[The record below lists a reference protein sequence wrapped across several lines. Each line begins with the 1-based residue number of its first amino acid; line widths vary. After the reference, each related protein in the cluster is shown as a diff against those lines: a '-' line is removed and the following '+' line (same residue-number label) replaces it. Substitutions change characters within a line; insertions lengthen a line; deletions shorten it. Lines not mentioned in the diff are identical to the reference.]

1 MERFSRTENLIG
13 KAALIRLK
21 NSRVAVFGIGG
32 VGGYSAEALARSG
45 VGAIDII
52 DSDKVA
58 ESNINRQIYALSST
72 VGKHKTDVASE
83 RIKDINPDC
92 KVTTYK
98 IFYLPETADAI
109 DFTNYDYV
117 LDAVDTVT
125 AKLLIAEKSA
135 QANVPVIS
143 AMGTG
148 NKLDPTGFK
157 VADIYETRGCPLARV
172 MRTECK
178 RRGITG
184 LKVVYSEEKA
194 VKPLNAQA
202 GESAAENSTENAARK
217 VPPASIAF
225 VPPIVGFIMA
235 AEVVKDLIKGDNK

>member
-13 KAALIRLK
+13 KAALTKLK
-21 NSRVAVFGIGG
+21 KSRVAVFGIGG

-58 ESNINRQIYALSST
+58 TSNINRQIYALSST
-72 VGKHKTDVASE
+72 VGRFKVDVAAE

-92 KVTTYK
+92 KVTTHK
-98 IFYLPETADAI
+98 IFYLPETADEI
-109 DFTNYDYV
+109 DFKNYDYV

-148 NKLDPTGFK
+148 NKLDATGFK

-194 VKPLNAQA
+194 IKPQTA
-202 GESAAENSTENAARK
+202 GKVFGADGGGETGTRK

-225 VPPIVGFIMA
+225 VPPVVGFIMA